1 MTLLR
6 TDVLTRV
13 LLVLLCV
20 LVGASDPSAKSNS
33 TADSTP
39 TLDAGSSTTPE
50 PALKTL
56 EFFVEGFHIDKKYL
70 SMEGPEQKLPVKS
83 ALENAGRAVWV
94 KSMTVEILDEQREP
108 LSAEFLC
115 HAWLAFRSPRRGGM
129 MSVSQGTKSVTLPE
143 GFAFVMPNDP
153 ETKLTLIGM
162 IENNN
167 HEVIDQKAV
176 MKYTIDYYSDE
187 EARKSKLKKLE
198 TLNMVGR
205 PDAPAVHHQ
214 SPMKPKLNPHH
225 WMVPPG
231 RHTYRSALT
240 RPMFRTP
247 GNPLGISEGT
257 RIHFMR
263 PHLHGYGESVALNDK
278 TTGKTVWKGYA
289 ENAKELRHIVGV
301 DFYSDVDGIP
311 LYPDHEY
318 ELVIVYNNPT
328 QKPVDAMGALRA
340 FVSVE

>member
-1 MTLLR
+1 MTHLR
-6 TDVLTRV
+6 ADALTLG

-20 LVGASDPSAKSNS
+20 LVGASDPSAKSNP

-39 TLDAGSSTTPE
+39 TQDAGSSATTE
-50 PALKTL
+50 PGLKTL

-70 SMEGPEQKLPVKS
+70 SMEGPEKKLPVKS
-83 ALENAGRAVWV
+83 AWGTAGSAVWV
-94 KSMTVEILDEQREP
+94 KSMTVEILDEDREP

-115 HAWLAFRSPRRGGM
+115 HAWLAFRSPKSGGM
-129 MSVSQGTKSVTLPE
+129 MSVSQGTKTVTLPE

-153 ETKLTLIGM
+153 DTKLTLVEM
-162 IENNN
+162 LENNN

-176 MKYTIDYYSDE
+176 MKYTIGYYSDE

-263 PHLHGYGESVALNDK
+263 PHLHGYGESVALIDK
-278 TTGKTVWKGYA
+278 TTGKTVWK
-289 ENAKELRHIVGV
+289 
-301 DFYSDVDGIP
+301 
-311 LYPDHEY
+311 
-318 ELVIVYNNPT
+318 
-328 QKPVDAMGALRA
+328 
-340 FVSVE
+340 